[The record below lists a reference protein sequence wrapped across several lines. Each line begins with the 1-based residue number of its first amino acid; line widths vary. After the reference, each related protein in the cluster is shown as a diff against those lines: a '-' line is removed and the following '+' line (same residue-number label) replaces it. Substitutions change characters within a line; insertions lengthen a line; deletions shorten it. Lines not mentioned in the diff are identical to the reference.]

1 MFHSKI
7 EFNFFQRLQVFV
19 VEVVNLDVTTV
30 DLAVV
35 QAEVEVYHGGKDGGE
50 DNKLL
55 ISIFNVIVFASSVWP
70 NE

>member
-1 MFHSKI
+1 M
-7 EFNFFQRLQVFV
+7 FV